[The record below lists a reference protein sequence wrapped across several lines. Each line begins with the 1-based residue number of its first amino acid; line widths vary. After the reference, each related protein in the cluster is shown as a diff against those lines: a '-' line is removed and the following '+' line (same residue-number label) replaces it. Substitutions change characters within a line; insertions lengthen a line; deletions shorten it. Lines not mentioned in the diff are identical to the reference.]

1 MAIDLRAPSGVN
13 EQRCTNCSQ
22 LATSVINGNAY
33 CDACAG
39 QQILNNPELSE
50 ILGVLLAN
58 SLRQQ

>member
-13 EQRCTNCSQ
+13 EQNCTLCSQ

-39 QQILNNPELSE
+39 QQILENPDLLA
-50 ILGVLLAN
+50 ILGVLLAK